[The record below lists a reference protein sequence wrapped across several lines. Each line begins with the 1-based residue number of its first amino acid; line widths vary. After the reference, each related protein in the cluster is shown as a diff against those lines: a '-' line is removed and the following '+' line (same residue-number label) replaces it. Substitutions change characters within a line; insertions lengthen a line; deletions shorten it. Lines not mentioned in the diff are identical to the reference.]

1 MKEISI
7 LIGGK
12 AGDGIRQAGQTL
24 ARLLNRI
31 GFRIFFYDDY
41 PSLIRG
47 GHNFSI
53 IRASEK
59 KILAHKEK
67 VDLIVALNQD
77 AVEKHKNRLNSGGLI
92 LYDSKKAEAQE
103 GVGIDFMDLVKK
115 LEGAPIMRNTAALG
129 ALAKVLNIDWPILE
143 NVIKDT
149 FEKEVDL
156 NLKIAKSGYNQ
167 IKKAYFSV
175 SHSNQKM
182 LPLVS
187 GNEAIAL
194 GAVQAGLN
202 MYIAYPM
209 TPASAILHYLAEH
222 EDDLGVVTVHPESE
236 IGVVLMALGAAYAG
250 ARTMVGT
257 SGGGFALMTEAL
269 SLSGQGELPIVFV
282 VSQRPG
288 PSTGVPT
295 YTMQGDLSFVIH
307 AGHGE
312 FAKLVLA
319 PGDAEEAF
327 YLTGLAMNLAWR
339 FQIPCFV
346 LSDKHLSE
354 SIFSFD
360 GDPDK
365 VKPEVPL
372 LWDGQ
377 GEYKRYL
384 DTPNGIS
391 PLAFPGNAAPMIKA
405 TSYEHDEYGITTEE
419 SEQIARMQKKRLR
432 KKKTME
438 HDLARYEQVKVYG
451 NPDSKTVLLCW
462 GSTKGA
468 CIEAAEELGL
478 KVVQPL
484 VLEPLPV
491 ESLKKALSGA
501 DKIIDIEVNAT
512 GQLSKLLS
520 AHGICIDDM
529 ILRFDAR
536 PFTVDFLL
544 EKIEEVLS

>member
-1 MKEISI
+1 MEELSI

-31 GFRIFFYDDY
+31 GYRIFFYDDY

-53 IRASEK
+53 IRTSKK

-77 AVEKHKNRLNSGGLI
+77 AVEKHKHRLNSGGVI
-92 LYDSKKAEAQE
+92 LYDSKKVEAQ
-103 GVGIDFMDLVKK
+103 GVGVDFMGLVKE

-129 ALAKVLNIDWPILE
+129 ALAKVLNIEWEMLE
-143 NVIKDT
+143 RVITDT
-149 FEKEVDL
+149 IEKEVDL
-156 NLKIAKSGYNQ
+156 NLKIAQSAYNQ
-167 IKKAYFSV
+167 VEKACFSV
-175 SHSNQKM
+175 PNLNQKM

-222 EDDLGVVTVHPESE
+222 EDDLGVVTIHPESE
-236 IGVVLMALGAAYAG
+236 IGVALMALGAAYAG
-250 ARTMVGT
+250 AKTMVGT

-269 SLSGQGELPIVFV
+269 SLSGQGEFPIVFI

-307 AGHGE
+307 SGHGE

-319 PGDAEEAF
+319 PGDAKEAF
-327 YLTGLAMNLAWR
+327 YLTGLAMNLAWK

-360 GDPDK
+360 ADPDK
-365 VKPEVPL
+365 VKPEDPL
-372 LWDGQ
+372 LWNGQ
-377 GEYKRYL
+377 GKYKRYL
-384 DTPNGIS
+384 DTQNGIS
-391 PLAFPGNAAPMIKA
+391 PLAFPGNPAAMVKA

-419 SEQIARMQKKRLR
+419 SEQIARMQQKRLR
-432 KKKTME
+432 KKKTLE
-438 HDLARYEQVKVYG
+438 DELSRHEQVKVYG
-451 NPDSKTVLLCW
+451 NLESNTVLLCW

-468 CIEAAEELGL
+468 CIEVAEELGL

-484 VLEPLPV
+484 VLEPLPITPLREV
-491 ESLKKALSGA
+491 LSDA
-501 DKIIDIEVNAT
+501 DKIIDVEVNAT
-512 GQLSKLLS
+512 GQLAKLLS

-536 PFTVDFLL
+536 PFTVDVLL
-544 EKIEEVLS
+544 EKVKEVLS

>member
-1 MKEISI
+1 MEELSI

-24 ARLLNRI
+24 ARLLNRF
-31 GFRIFFYDDY
+31 GYRIFFYDDY

-53 IRASEK
+53 IRASKK
-59 KILAHKEK
+59 KIIAHKEK

-77 AVEKHKNRLNSGGLI
+77 AVEKHKHRLNSNGII
-92 LYDSKKAEAQE
+92 LYDSKKVEAQ
-103 GVGIDFMDLVKK
+103 GVGVDFMGLVKES
-115 LEGAPIMRNTAALG
+115 EGEPIMRNTAALG
-129 ALAKVLNIDWPILE
+129 ALAKMLNIEWGMLE
-143 NVIKDT
+143 KVIKDT
-149 FEKEVDL
+149 IEKEVDL
-156 NLKIAKSGYNQ
+156 NLKIAQSAFNQ
-167 IKKAYFSV
+167 VEKACLSV
-175 SHSNQKM
+175 RNLNQKM

-222 EDDLGVVTVHPESE
+222 ENDLGVVTIHPESE
-236 IGVVLMALGAAYAG
+236 IGVALMALGAAYAG
-250 ARTMVGT
+250 AKTMVGT

-269 SLSGQGELPIVFV
+269 SLSGQGEFPIVFV

-288 PSTGVPT
+288 PGTGVPT
-295 YTMQGDLSFVIH
+295 YTMQGDLFFVIH
-307 AGHGE
+307 SGHGE
-312 FAKLVLA
+312 FAKVVLA

-327 YLTGLAMNLAWR
+327 YLTGLAMNLAWK

-360 GDPDK
+360 ADPDK
-365 VKPEVPL
+365 VKPEDPL

-384 DTPNGIS
+384 DTQNGIS
-391 PLAFPGNAAPMIKA
+391 PLAFPGNPTAMVKA

-419 SEQIARMQKKRLR
+419 SEQIVRMQQKRLR
-432 KKKTME
+432 KKKTLE
-438 HDLARYEQVKVYG
+438 DELARYEQVKVYG
-451 NPDSKTVLLCW
+451 DPESKTVLLCW

-484 VLEPLPV
+484 VLEPLPI
-491 ESLKKALSGA
+491 ESLKKVLSHA
-501 DKIIDIEVNAT
+501 DKIIDVEVNTT
-512 GQLSKLLS
+512 GQLAKLLS
-520 AHGICIDDM
+520 ANGICIDDM
-529 ILRFDAR
+529 ILRFDGR

-544 EKIEEVLS
+544 EKVKEVLS

>member
-12 AGDGIRQAGQTL
+12 AGDGIRQAGNTL

-31 GFRIFFYDDY
+31 GYRIFFYDDY

-53 IRASEK
+53 IRASKK
-59 KILAHKEK
+59 KIEAHKEK

-77 AVEKHKNRLNSGGLI
+77 AVEKHKHRLNSGGMI
-92 LYDSKKAEAQE
+92 LYDSKKVEAQ
-103 GVGIDFMDLVKK
+103 GVGVDFMGIVKE
-115 LEGAPIMRNTAALG
+115 LEGSPIMRNTAAIG
-129 ALAKVLNIDWPILE
+129 ALAKVLNIEWPVLE
-143 NVIKDT
+143 SVMMDT
-149 FEKEVDL
+149 IEKEVDL
-156 NLKIAKSGYNQ
+156 NIKIGRSAYNR
-167 IKKAYFSV
+167 IEKVWLSV
-175 SHSNQKM
+175 PKLNQKM
-182 LPLVS
+182 LPLIS

-222 EDDLGVVTVHPESE
+222 EDDLGVVTIHPESE
-236 IGVVLMALGAAYAG
+236 IGVALMALGAAYAG
-250 ARTMVGT
+250 AKTMVGT

-269 SLSGQGELPIVFV
+269 SLSGQGEFPIVFV
-282 VSQRPG
+282 MVQRPG

-295 YTMQGDLSFVIH
+295 YTMQGDLSFVINS
-307 AGHGE
+307 GHGE
-312 FAKLVLA
+312 FLKVVLA
-319 PGDAEEAF
+319 PGNVEEAF
-327 YLTGLAMNLAWR
+327 YLTGLAMNLAWK

-354 SIFSFD
+354 SIFSFEAD
-360 GDPDK
+360 LDK
-365 VKPEVPL
+365 VKPEDPL

-384 DTPNGIS
+384 DTQNGIS
-391 PLAFPGNAAPMIKA
+391 PLAFPGNPAAMVKA

-419 SEQIARMQKKRLR
+419 SEQIARMQQKRLR

-438 HDLARYEQVKVYG
+438 DELARYEQVKVYG
-451 NPDSKTVLLCW
+451 NLESNTVLLCW

-484 VLEPLPV
+484 VLEPLPIN
-491 ESLKKALSGA
+491 SLKKVLSDA
-501 DKIIDIEVNAT
+501 DKIIDVEVNAT
-512 GQLSKLLS
+512 GQLAKLLS

-529 ILRFDAR
+529 ILRFDGR

-544 EKIEEVLS
+544 EKVKEVLS

>member
-12 AGDGIRQAGQTL
+12 AGDGIRQAGHTIS
-24 ARLLNRI
+24 RLLNRI
-31 GFRIFFYDDY
+31 GYRIFFYDDY

-59 KILAHKEK
+59 RIVAHNEK
-67 VDLIVALNQD
+67 VHIIVALNQD
-77 AVEKHKNRLNSGGLI
+77 AVKKHEHRLNQGGMI
-92 LYDSKKAEAQE
+92 LYDSDNVESE
-103 GVGIDFMDLVKK
+103 GVGIHLNEIVKE
-115 LEGAPIMRNTAALG
+115 LEGIPIMRNTAAIG
-129 ALAKVLNIDWPILE
+129 ALSKVLDIEWPVVE
-143 NVIKDT
+143 RVMKDT
-149 FEKEVDL
+149 VEKEIDL
-156 NLKIAKSGYNQ
+156 NLKIARLAYDKVEKSHLPIQKLNQ
-167 IKKAYFSV
+167 E
-175 SHSNQKM
+175 M

-209 TPASAILHYLAEH
+209 TPASAILHYLAAH

-236 IGVVLMALGAAYAG
+236 IAVALMALGAAYAG
-250 ARTMVGT
+250 ARAMVGT

-269 SLSGQGELPIVFV
+269 SLAGQGEFPVVFV
-282 VSQRPG
+282 ESQRPG

-307 AGHGE
+307 SGHGE
-312 FAKLVLA
+312 FSKVVLA

-327 YLTGLAMNLAWR
+327 YLTGLAMNLAWK
-339 FQIPCFV
+339 FHIPTFV

-354 SIFSFD
+354 SIYSFEAD
-360 GDPDK
+360 LDK
-365 VKPEVPL
+365 VKPEDPL
-372 LWDGQ
+372 IWDGQ

-384 DTPNGIS
+384 DTKNGIS
-391 PLAFPGNAAPMIKA
+391 PLAFPGNPAAVIKA

-419 SEQIARMQKKRLR
+419 PEQIVKMQQKRLR
-432 KKKTME
+432 KGKALTDELEKN
-438 HDLARYEQVKVYG
+438 EQVKVYG
-451 NPDSKTVLLCW
+451 NEESKTVLLCW

-468 CIEAAEELGL
+468 CVEVAEELGL

-491 ESLKKALSGA
+491 ETLRKVLSGA
-501 DKIIDIEVNAT
+501 DKIVGIEVNAT
-512 GQLSKLLS
+512 GQLAKLLS
-520 AHGICIDDM
+520 GHGFCIDDM
-529 ILRFDAR
+529 ILRFDGR
-536 PFTVDFLL
+536 PFTVDGLL
-544 EKIEEVLS
+544 DKVKEVLS

>member
-1 MKEISI
+1 MEELSI

-24 ARLLNRI
+24 ARLLNRM
-31 GFRIFFYDDY
+31 GYRIFFYDDY

-53 IRASEK
+53 IRASKK

-77 AVEKHKNRLNSGGLI
+77 AVEKHRHRLNSGGVI
-92 LYDSKKAEAQE
+92 LYDSKKVEAQ
-103 GVGIDFMDLVKK
+103 GVGIDFMGLVKE

-129 ALAKVLNIDWPILE
+129 ALAKVLNIDWPLLE
-143 NVIKDT
+143 RVITDT
-149 FEKEVDL
+149 IEKEVDL
-156 NLKIAKSGYNQ
+156 NLKIAHSAYNQ
-167 IKKAYFSV
+167 VEKTCFSV
-175 SHSNQKM
+175 PNLSQKM

-222 EDDLGVVTVHPESE
+222 EDDLGVVTIHPESE
-236 IGVVLMALGAAYAG
+236 IGVALMALGAAYAG
-250 ARTMVGT
+250 AKAMVGT

-269 SLSGQGELPIVFV
+269 SLSGQGEFPIVFV

-307 AGHGE
+307 SGHGE

-327 YLTGLAMNLAWR
+327 YLTGLAMNLAWK

-360 GDPDK
+360 ADPDK
-365 VKPEVPL
+365 VKPEDPL
-372 LWDGQ
+372 LWDGK

-384 DTPNGIS
+384 DTLNGIS
-391 PLAFPGNAAPMIKA
+391 PLAFPGNPAAVVKA

-438 HDLARYEQVKVYG
+438 DELARYEQVKVYG
-451 NPDSKTVLLCW
+451 DPESKTVLLCW

-468 CIEAAEELGL
+468 CIEVAEELGL

-484 VLEPLPV
+484 VLEPLPITPLREV
-491 ESLKKALSGA
+491 LSDA
-501 DKIIDIEVNAT
+501 DKIIDVEVNAT
-512 GQLSKLLS
+512 GQLAKHLS
-520 AHGICIDDM
+520 GHGICIDDM

-536 PFTVDFLL
+536 PFTVDVLL
-544 EKIEEVLS
+544 EKVKEVLS

>member
-1 MKEISI
+1 MEELSI
-7 LIGGK
+7 LVGGK

-31 GFRIFFYDDY
+31 GYRIFFYDDY

-53 IRASEK
+53 IRASKK
-59 KILAHKEK
+59 KIQAHKEK

-77 AVEKHKNRLNSGGLI
+77 AVDKHRHRLNSGGII
-92 LYDSKKAEAQE
+92 LYDSEKVEAQ
-103 GVGIDFMDLVKK
+103 GVGIDFMGIVKA
-115 LEGAPIMRNTAALG
+115 LEGTPIMRNTAAIG
-129 ALAKVLNIDWPILE
+129 ALTKLLNIEWSILE
-143 NVIKDT
+143 SDITDT
-149 FEKEVDL
+149 IEKAVDL
-156 NLKIAKSGYNQ
+156 NLKIAQSAYDS
-167 IKKAYFSV
+167 IEKAWLSV
-175 SHSNQKM
+175 PKLNQKM

-194 GAVQAGLN
+194 GAVQGGLN

-222 EDDLGVVTVHPESE
+222 ENDLGVVTIHPESE

-250 ARTMVGT
+250 AKAMVGT

-269 SLSGQGELPIVFV
+269 SLSGQGEFPIVFV
-282 VSQRPG
+282 ECQRPG
-288 PSTGVPT
+288 PGTGVPT

-307 AGHGE
+307 SGHGD
-312 FAKLVLA
+312 FVKVVLA

-327 YLTGLAMNLAWR
+327 YLTGLAMNLAWK

-360 GDPDK
+360 ADLDK
-365 VKPEVPL
+365 VKPEDPL

-384 DTPNGIS
+384 DTQNGIS
-391 PLAFPGNAAPMIKA
+391 PLAFPGNPAAMVKA

-419 SEQIARMQKKRLR
+419 SEQITRMQQKRLR
-432 KKKTME
+432 KKKTLQDE
-438 HDLARYEQVKVYG
+438 LYRNDQVKVYG
-451 NPDSKTVLLCW
+451 NLESKTVLLCW
-462 GSTKGA
+462 GSTKGS
-468 CIEAAEELGL
+468 CIEVAEELGL

-484 VLEPLPV
+484 VLEPLPIEPLREV
-491 ESLKKALSGA
+491 LSGA

-512 GQLSKLLS
+512 GQLAKHLS
-520 AHGICIDDM
+520 GHGICVDDM
-529 ILRFDAR
+529 ILRFDGR

-544 EKIEEVLS
+544 DKVKEVLS

>member
-1 MKEISI
+1 MEELSI

-31 GFRIFFYDDY
+31 GYRIFFYDDY

-53 IRASEK
+53 IRASKK
-59 KILAHKEK
+59 KIQAHKEK

-77 AVEKHKNRLNSGGLI
+77 AVEKHKHRLNPGGVI
-92 LYDSKKAEAQE
+92 LYDSEKVEAQ
-103 GVGIDFMDLVKK
+103 GVGVDFMGLVKE

-129 ALAKVLNIDWPILE
+129 ALARVLNIEWEMLE
-143 NVIKDT
+143 RVITDT
-149 FEKEVDL
+149 MEKKVDL
-156 NLKIAKSGYNQ
+156 NLKIAQSAYHQ
-167 IKKAYFSV
+167 VEKAWMSV
-175 SHSNQKM
+175 PKLDQKM

-194 GAVQAGLN
+194 GSVQGGLN

-222 EDDLGVVTVHPESE
+222 EDELGVVTIHPESE

-250 ARTMVGT
+250 VKTMVGT

-282 VSQRPG
+282 ECQRPG
-288 PSTGVPT
+288 PGTGVPT
-295 YTMQGDLSFVIH
+295 YTMQGDLSFVINS
-307 AGHGE
+307 GHGD
-312 FAKLVLA
+312 FAKVVLA

-327 YLTGLAMNLAWR
+327 YLTGLAMNLAWK

-360 GDPDK
+360 ADPDK
-365 VKPEVPL
+365 IKPEDPL

-384 DTPNGIS
+384 DTQNGIS
-391 PLAFPGNAAPMIKA
+391 PLAFPGNPAAMVKA
-405 TSYEHDEYGITTEE
+405 TSYEHDEYGITTED
-419 SEQIARMQKKRLR
+419 SEEIVRMQRKRLR
-432 KKKTME
+432 KKKTLE
-438 HDLARYEQVKVYG
+438 DELSRYEQVKVYG
-451 NPDSKTVLLCW
+451 NLESSTVLLCW
-462 GSTKGA
+462 GSTKGS
-468 CIEAAEELGL
+468 CIEVAEELGL

-491 ESLKKALSGA
+491 EPLKKALSDAG
-501 DKIIDIEVNAT
+501 KIIDIEVNAT
-512 GQLSKLLS
+512 GQLAKHVS
-520 AHGICIDDM
+520 AYGICIDDM

-536 PFTVDFLL
+536 PFTVDSLL
-544 EKIEEVLS
+544 DQVKEVLS

>member
-12 AGDGIRQAGQTL
+12 AGDGIRQAGHTIS
-24 ARLLNRI
+24 RLLNRI
-31 GFRIFFYDDY
+31 GYRIFFYDDY

-59 KILAHKEK
+59 RIVAHNEK
-67 VDLIVALNQD
+67 VHIIVALNQD
-77 AVEKHKNRLNSGGLI
+77 AVKKHEHRLNQGGMI
-92 LYDSKKAEAQE
+92 LYDSDNVESE
-103 GVGIDFMDLVKK
+103 GVGIHLNEIVKE
-115 LEGAPIMRNTAALG
+115 LEGIPIMRNTAAIG
-129 ALAKVLNIDWPILE
+129 ALSKVLDIEWPVVE
-143 NVIKDT
+143 KVMQDT
-149 FEKEVDL
+149 VEKEIEL
-156 NLKIAKSGYNQ
+156 NLKIARLAYDKVEKSYLPIQKLNQ
-167 IKKAYFSV
+167 E
-175 SHSNQKM
+175 M

-209 TPASAILHYLAEH
+209 TPASAILHYLAAH

-236 IGVVLMALGAAYAG
+236 IAVALMALGAAYAG
-250 ARTMVGT
+250 ARAMVGT

-269 SLSGQGELPIVFV
+269 SLAGQGEFPVVFV
-282 VSQRPG
+282 ESQRPG

-307 AGHGE
+307 SGHGE
-312 FAKLVLA
+312 FSKVVLA
-319 PGDAEEAF
+319 PGDAEEVF
-327 YLTGLAMNLAWR
+327 YLTGLAMNLAWK
-339 FQIPCFV
+339 FHIPTFV

-354 SIFSFD
+354 SIYSFEAD
-360 GDPDK
+360 LDK
-365 VKPEVPL
+365 VKPEDPL
-372 LWDGQ
+372 IWDGQ

-384 DTPNGIS
+384 DTKNGIS
-391 PLAFPGNAAPMIKA
+391 PLAFPGNPAAVIKA

-419 SEQIARMQKKRLR
+419 PEQIVKMQQKRLR
-432 KKKTME
+432 KGKALIDELEKN
-438 HDLARYEQVKVYG
+438 EQVKVYG
-451 NPDSKTVLLCW
+451 NEESKTILLCW

-468 CIEAAEELGL
+468 CVEVAEELGL

-491 ESLKKALSGA
+491 ETLRNVLSGA
-501 DKIIDIEVNAT
+501 DKIVGIEVNAT
-512 GQLSKLLS
+512 GQLAKLLS
-520 AHGICIDDM
+520 GHGFCVDDM
-529 ILRFDAR
+529 ILRFDGR
-536 PFTVDFLL
+536 PFTADGLL
-544 EKIEEVLS
+544 GKVKEVLS